1 MNSIKA
7 EKKRNKKIRKKN
19 KRIYKFLFFAGF
31 IFLFLQYI
39 LFERTSIDF
48 IFLVSLIGVF
58 GIIGAYFDC
67 NRYSFTYKVDG
78 YLSYFLSFCNSAII
92 LGGFLGF
99 LFLAINFYFAESLT
113 NKMDYK
119 IIERHSV
126 SGRKYNR
133 SERKPVFT
141 ILFNNKEKEIKYN
154 HSYFKAMNN
163 FKTITIES
171 AKGFFGFDVIVTK
184 TLNK

>member
-19 KRIYKFLFFAGF
+19 KRIYKFLFFTGF
-31 IFLFLQYI
+31 IFLFLQYM

-48 IFLVSLIGVF
+48 SFIAVLILIF
-58 GIIGAYFDC
+58 GITGVYFDHE
-67 NRYSFTYKVDG
+67 RYAFTYKIDG
-78 YLSYFLSFCNSAII
+78 YLNYFLSFCNSAII
-92 LGGFLGF
+92 LGGFVGL
-99 LFLAINFYFAESLT
+99 LFLATNFYFVESLT
-113 NKMDYK
+113 SKKDYK

-126 SGRKYNR
+126 SGRKYHR

-154 HSYFKAMNN
+154 HSYFKAMND
-163 FKTITIES
+163 FKTVTIES
-171 AKGFFGFDVIVTK
+171 AKGFFGFEVIVTK